1 MQQKLSEII
10 LEMIK
15 PCHTDNED
23 PEYIENLIMYAI
35 MAWNIALLPEKE
47 AVESMELALK
57 THRGSRKQRETL
69 RTMLES
75 FINFKLEKHGSDD
88 RFILEYEYDPSVS
101 PQLIIASTSPEESAL
116 PPPVKPETGRN
127 DPCPCGSGKKYKK
140 CCGCNDS

>member
-47 AVESMELALK
+47 AVESMELAL
-57 THRGSRKQRETL
+57 
-69 RTMLES
+69 
-75 FINFKLEKHGSDD
+75 
-88 RFILEYEYDPSVS
+88 
-101 PQLIIASTSPEESAL
+101 
-116 PPPVKPETGRN
+116 
-127 DPCPCGSGKKYKK
+127 
-140 CCGCNDS
+140 